1 MKNALGRLLVTG
13 MICAGFCYASMT
25 ARAEEKKKEPA
36 KKEAA
41 AKEQTTVSGTAKAV
55 ANKTDATKK
64 HLELTDKAGTTY
76 MLLSKKITAE
86 EVAKFDGKN
95 ITVKGTVKDGKDGGK
110 IIYVSGEITEAK

>member
-1 MKNALGRLLVTG
+1 MKSSFGKMLVAG
-13 MICAGFCYASMT
+13 IVCAGFCFASVT
-25 ARAEEKKKEPA
+25 VRAEDKKKDAP
-36 KKEAA
+36 KKEAP
-41 AKEQTTVSGTAKAV
+41 AKEQTTVTGAAKAV

-64 HLELTDKAGTTY
+64 HLELTDKAGATY

-110 IIYVSGEITEAK
+110 IIYVSGDITEAK